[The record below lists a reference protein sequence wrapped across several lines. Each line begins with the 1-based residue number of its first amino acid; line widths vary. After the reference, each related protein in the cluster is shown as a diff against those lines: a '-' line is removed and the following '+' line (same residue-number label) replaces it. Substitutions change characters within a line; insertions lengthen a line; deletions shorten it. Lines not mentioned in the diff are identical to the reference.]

1 MEESGMNRELYEQIK
16 KREGYVEGP
25 ASTAY
30 KPYVPVK
37 IDGNI
42 AYVSGNVAFSNGELK
57 YKGRIGDTIT
67 VEEGKRS
74 AALAAINTLELL
86 DKEVGLEKVDSI
98 LKVTGYLCCAE
109 HIEEL
114 PSILNEGSQVFV
126 DVFGE
131 EKGKHARAALGMYV
145 LPLGAS
151 VEIEFI
157 ARLKSE

>member
-1 MEESGMNRELYEQIK
+1 MNRYIYDQIK
-16 KREGYVEGP
+16 MREGFVEYP
-25 ASTAY
+25 VANAY

-42 AYVSGNVAFSNGELK
+42 AYVSGNVAFSNGELQ
-57 YKGRIGDTIT
+57 YKGRIGESLSI
-67 VEEGKRS
+67 EEGKRS

-86 DKEVGLEKVDSI
+86 DKAVGLERVESI

-109 HIEEL
+109 DVEEL
-114 PSILNEGSQVFV
+114 PAILNEGSQVFV

-131 EKGKHARAALGMYV
+131 EKGKHARVALGVYT

-151 VEIEFI
+151 CEIEFM
-157 ARLKSE
+157 AKLKSE

>member
-1 MEESGMNRELYEQIK
+1 MNRHIYDQIK

-25 ASTAY
+25 AVNVY

-42 AYVSGNVAFSNGELK
+42 AYVSGNVAFSNGELQ
-57 YKGRIGDTIT
+57 YKGRIGESLSI
-67 VEEGKRS
+67 EEGKRS

-86 DKEVGLEKVDSI
+86 DKEVGLEQVESI
-98 LKVTGYLCCAE
+98 LKVTGFLCCAE
-109 HIEEL
+109 GVEQL
-114 PSILNEGSQVFV
+114 PTILNEGSQVFV

-131 EKGKHARAALGMYV
+131 ENGKHARAAIGVYV

-151 VEIEFI
+151 CEIEFI
-157 ARLKSE
+157 AKLK